1 MNIKSFTFNMF
12 GVNTYLI
19 WDDASREVAII
30 DPGMITPAEQYLI
43 DSFIQENN
51 LIPKYLIN
59 THFHIDHTFG
69 IDHIKTKYNLQVMGN
84 VEDEFLSE
92 NIDSQARLF
101 GIPTISQSIK
111 IERPINDGDTII
123 IGKELIKFIHV
134 PGHSPGSIVIY
145 APLSGFII
153 SGDVL
158 FKNSIG
164 RTDLAKGNY
173 QQLISGITKK
183 LLSLP
188 KETIVYPGH
197 GLSTTIDNEIQYNPY
212 I

>member
-1 MNIKSFTFNMF
+1 MNIKSFIFNMF
-12 GVNTYLI
+12 GVNTYLM

-30 DPGMITPAEQYLI
+30 DPGMITPAEKCLI

-51 LIPKYLIN
+51 LTPKYLIN

-69 IDHIKTKYNLQVMGN
+69 IDHIKTKYNLPVMGN

-101 GIPTISQSIK
+101 GLPAISQSIK
-111 IERPINDGDTII
+111 IEQPINDGDTIT
-123 IGKELIKFIHV
+123 IGNELIKLIHV

-145 APLSGFII
+145 APQSGFII

-197 GLSTTIDNEIQYNPY
+197 GLSTTIDDEIQYNPY

>member
-1 MNIKSFTFNMF
+1 MNIKSFIFNMF
-12 GVNTYLI
+12 GVNTYLM

-30 DPGMITPAEQYLI
+30 DPGMITPAEKCLI

-51 LIPKYLIN
+51 LTPKYLIN

-69 IDHIKTKYNLQVMGN
+69 IDHIKTKYNLPVMGN

-101 GIPTISQSIK
+101 GLPAISQSIK
-111 IERPINDGDTII
+111 IEQHINDGDTIT
-123 IGKELIKFIHV
+123 IGNELIKLIHV

-145 APLSGFII
+145 APQSGFII

-197 GLSTTIDNEIQYNPY
+197 GLSTTIDDEIQYNPY